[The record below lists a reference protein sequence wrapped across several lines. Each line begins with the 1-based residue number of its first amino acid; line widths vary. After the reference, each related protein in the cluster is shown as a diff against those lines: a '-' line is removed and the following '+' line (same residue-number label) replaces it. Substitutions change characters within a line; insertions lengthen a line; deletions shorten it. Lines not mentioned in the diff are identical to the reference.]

1 MPDILS
7 EEIDV
12 IAPVADTEEN
22 AEIIS
27 VSKISC
33 LIFFYLI
40 FGNSTA
46 PFVTNSITFACL
58 KMSAMC
64 LEQLLCM
71 NRKWEHFCTLG
82 LLLSK
87 TYCAYEYKML

>member
-33 LIFFYLI
+33 LIFF
-40 FGNSTA
+40 
-46 PFVTNSITFACL
+46 
-58 KMSAMC
+58 
-64 LEQLLCM
+64 
-71 NRKWEHFCTLG
+71 
-82 LLLSK
+82 LSDIWK
-87 TYCAYEYKML
+87 Q